1 MDKIGLSLATSIIYM
16 VFVALIGFAVAKRS
30 KSFEDYAVA
39 GRKLGGV
46 MVYATILAT
55 WFGTGLALGG
65 ASMAYSYGFRGVIM
79 DPIGAGLSILL
90 FGLFFAKL
98 LRSRGY
104 ITISDFFKDR
114 YGSRMEALSAI
125 VQVLAYIGWSA
136 SLLVSFGT
144 IMKVFTG
151 ISYEQGLAIGVLV
164 TLAYTMIGGLWSVV
178 YTDLI
183 QATLLVIGVI
193 ALLFSAINEV
203 GGLQAV
209 AANIDPSMLSILPE
223 KNFGYL
229 GYFGLLGAAFYISS
243 WIVQGI
249 GAINSQDLVQRA
261 AAAKTGDTAK
271 KAAIAASFSYII
283 LGLIPAFT
291 GVLATS
297 LYPGLENPDEVL
309 PRLAVNLLPT
319 LPFVVFSVGL
329 LAALMSS
336 ADSAILIPSVMVA
349 ENIAP
354 RLGYASDKAKLNI
367 ARIMVPIVTF
377 TALYI
382 ALKTPTIYMLMNLS
396 WELILMTHAAPFI
409 AGIISEKPSEKLVV
423 TAVIAGLVLWGILI
437 WAVLPNCMNVER
449 DLEYALWDA
458 VYIAAPIA
466 LLIEALIITIGSKT
480 TMDQL
485 SWN

>member
-1 MDKIGLSLATSIIYM
+1 MDKIGLSLAASVVYM
-16 VFVALIGFAVAKRS
+16 VIVALIGFAVAKRS
-30 KSFEDYAVA
+30 RSFEDYAVA

-90 FGLFFAKL
+90 FGLFFAKI
-98 LRSRGY
+98 LRRRGY

-114 YGSRMEALSAI
+114 YGGRMEGLSAV
-125 VQVLAYIGWSA
+125 VQILAYIGWSA
-136 SLLVSFGT
+136 SLLVTFGT

-151 ISYEQGLAIGVLV
+151 MSYEEGLAIGVLV
-164 TLAYTMIGGLWSVV
+164 TLAYTMVGGLWSVV
-178 YTDLI
+178 YTDFI
-183 QATLLVIGVI
+183 QAILLITGVITLLFATID
-193 ALLFSAINEV
+193 EV
-203 GGLQAV
+203 GGLHAV
-209 AANIDPSMLSILPE
+209 ATSIDPSMLSILPE

-243 WIVQGI
+243 WLVQGI

-261 AAAKTGDTAK
+261 AAAKTEDTAR
-271 KAAIAASFSYII
+271 KAAVAASISYIA
-283 LGLIPAFT
+283 LGLIPAFI

-297 LYPGLENPDEVL
+297 LYPGLDNPDEVL
-309 PRLAVNLLPT
+309 PRLAVNLLPA

-354 RLGYASDKAKLNI
+354 KLGYTSDKAKLAI
-367 ARIMVPIVTF
+367 ARLMVPIVTF
-377 TALYI
+377 TALFI

-409 AGIISEKPSEKLVV
+409 AGIISDKPSEKLVV
-423 TAVIAGLVLWGILI
+423 TAVAAGLILWAILI
-437 WAVLPNCMNVER
+437 WAVFPSCMQVEG
-449 DLEYALWDA
+449 DFEYAAWDA
-458 VYIAAPIA
+458 VYIAAPLA
-466 LLIEALIITIGSKT
+466 LLVEALIITAGAKT
-480 TMDQL
+480 MKQ
-485 SWN
+485 